1 MELLCA
7 HSSLA
12 PTIHS
17 LPAPADLASARGFS
31 LAQIPP
37 AHHKKFPLIH
47 FPQYVSLSSAYP
59 FSACS
64 NRQPF
69 VSQFTKGYAYLF
81 PVSTPINCNSSARL
95 NRSLLYLQLFKQET
109 HIDLVSVL

>member
-37 AHHKKFPLIH
+37 ALHKRFPLIH

-69 VSQFTKGYAYLF
+69 VSKFTKGYAYLF
-81 PVSTPINCNSSARL
+81 SISTPLDHSSQCPLIICRAM
-95 NRSLLYLQLFKQET
+95 SQAEDQLSR
-109 HIDLVSVL
+109 VC